1 MQTNEVER
9 LGSLTAGNTAS
20 PLILRLKIE
29 HFRGIEALVWY
40 PKPGVNVII
49 GGGDVGKTTI
59 LEAIA
64 LLLNPTNTVILSD
77 SDYWGRDV
85 DKGFCIEAVMSLPEA
100 CGINQQTKNAWPW
113 EWNGKEPVLPK
124 VDVEPAVGNH
134 SEPVYCLRFRG
145 AADFDFAFEVFQPDG
160 TTDHLS
166 VAARRKI
173 GLVRLSGDDR
183 NDRDLRLIHGSALDR
198 LLSDKTLRSRLGQKL
213 GETNVNA
220 ELSEEA
226 LKKLSSLDESFKKQ
240 TLPTGL
246 SLALTG
252 AQGLSLNALIGLA
265 ATKDTVTLP
274 LSSWGA
280 GTRRLA
286 ALEIAAAHQGENPIT
301 LVDEIER
308 GLEPYRQRVLM
319 AELQKSG
326 SQVFLTTHSA
336 AALSATSN
344 ATLWYMDFKGEV
356 GQLLFCVAS
365 HMKRDPEAF
374 LSRIAIVVEG
384 STEFGFVDF
393 LLHRAIGDDLLERGI
408 WITDGGGND
417 KTLEL
422 LEGLVESRLKFA
434 GFADDEGR
442 SPTKWAGVKEK
453 LGTLLFRWP
462 VGCTEEN
469 IIKLLPPESLEE
481 FIKDSNGE
489 SGSRLRT
496 LADRLG
502 IESKDFLSIKSH
514 ASDLTKLIIEAAIGA
529 IPDDMKEAN
538 KETRKT
544 WSKHSVVWFKSVEG
558 GRELAAKIFDF
569 GLWPKLEKQLLPFLN
584 GVRHTV
590 SLAEITELPRE

>member
-1 MQTNEVER
+1 MGDALQTQTKM
-9 LGSLTAGNTAS
+9 SS
-20 PLILRLKIE
+20 PVILQLKIE
-29 HFRGIEALVWY
+29 RFRGIEDLVWY

-59 LEAIA
+59 LDAIA

-85 DKGFCIEAVMSLPEA
+85 DRGFCIEAVMSLPET

-124 VDVEPAVGNH
+124 VDVEPAIGNH
-134 SEPVYCLRFRG
+134 AEPVYCLRFRG
-145 AADFDFAFEVFQPDG
+145 AGDFDFAFEVFQPDG
-160 TTDHLS
+160 TADHLS
-166 VAARRKI
+166 VAVRRKI

-213 GETNVNA
+213 GESDVNE
-220 ELSEEA
+220 ELSEDA
-226 LKKLSSLDESFKKQ
+226 KKKLSSLDESFKKQ

-246 SLALTG
+246 SLAVTG

-265 ATKDTVTLP
+265 AKKDIVTLP
-274 LSSWGA
+274 LASWGA

-344 ATLWYMDFKGEV
+344 ATLWYVDFKGEI
-356 GQLLFCVAS
+356 GQLPSSVAS
-365 HMKRDPEAF
+365 HMKRDPETF

-384 STEFGFVDF
+384 STESGFVDF
-393 LLHRAIGDDLLERGI
+393 LLRRAIGDDLLERGI
-408 WITDGGGND
+408 WITEGGGND

-422 LEGLVESRLKFA
+422 LEGMVESRLKFA
-434 GFADDEGR
+434 GFADNEGR
-442 SPTKWAGVKEK
+442 GPTRWAEVKEK
-453 LGTLLFRWP
+453 LGPLLFRWP

-469 IIKLLPPESLEE
+469 IIKLLPSERLEE

-496 LADRLG
+496 LSDRLG
-502 IESKDFLSIKSH
+502 IDQKDFPSIK
-514 ASDLTKLIIEAAIGA
+514 AQAPDLMKLIIEAATGA
-529 IPDDMKEAN
+529 IPIEMKEARN
-538 KETRKT
+538 EIRKA
-544 WSKHSVVWFKSVEG
+544 WSKHSKVWFKSLEG
-558 GRELAAKIFDF
+558 GRELGAKIFTFD
-569 GLWPKLEKQLLPFLN
+569 LWPQLEKQLLPFLN
-584 GVRHTV
+584 GVRRAV
-590 SLAEITELPRE
+590 ALSEITELAP